1 MGWNPARPNS
11 EGNLLKVGLTGGV
24 ACGKSTVL
32 AMFAERGAQVLRADE
47 VAHLL
52 MQPGKPVYERIIQSF
67 GTSILD
73 RDGSISRPA
82 LAQLAF
88 AGRIEELNTIV
99 HPAVIAWQD
108 EWMAKI
114 FRHAPRAIAVV
125 EAALMVEA
133 GSYKRLDKLITVTC
147 SLEQKIQR
155 FAARSGLPEDAA
167 RREVELRMA
176 AQISEEEKVALSDH
190 VIDNSGTIRHSEE
203 QVDQVW
209 SALRKDEEARARQI
223 PS

>member
-1 MGWNPARPNS
+1 M
-11 EGNLLKVGLTGGV
+11 LKVGLTGGV

-32 AMFAERGAQVLRADE
+32 AMFAARGAQVLRADE

-88 AGRIEELNTIV
+88 AGRIEELNAIV

-108 EWMAKI
+108 EWMAEV
-114 FRHAPRAIAVV
+114 FRRAPRAITVV

-155 FAARSGLPEDAA
+155 FAVRSGLPEDVA

-176 AQISEEEKVALSDH
+176 AQISEEEKVALSDY
-190 VIDNSGTIRHSEE
+190 VIDNSGTIRRSEE

-209 SALRKDEEARARQI
+209 SALCKDEEGRARQI
-223 PS
+223 PT